1 MGILSRVFLHL
12 PNSELRLYYKWGSF
26 RSKVND
32 KWRFQFNAVNIFF
45 ESLVGRSYYILL
57 ILDRVLR
64 VFVSTV
70 TFLNRP
76 V

>member
-1 MGILSRVFLHL
+1 V
-12 PNSELRLYYKWGSF
+12 NSVYIINGVSF

-70 TFLNRP
+70 TFLNRS